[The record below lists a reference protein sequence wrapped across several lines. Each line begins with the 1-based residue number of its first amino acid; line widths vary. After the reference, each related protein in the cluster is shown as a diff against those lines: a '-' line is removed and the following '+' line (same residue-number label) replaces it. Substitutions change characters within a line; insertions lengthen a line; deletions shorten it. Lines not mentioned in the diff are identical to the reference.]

1 MRAKLVEPPRAAA
14 VEWVRESLG
23 DGHAVSAAVLAACRL
38 EAGRVGAIVSDDT
51 PEGHRS
57 QFHRGGVIDAASRA
71 EADLLLAQLLD
82 TLAGRG
88 GSCVVIEDDV
98 RRRHDPAVSR
108 PGVAPSAFIGERVV
122 HWTDLQPAD
131 KAITTI
137 YAGASGY
144 PRNAFVVAKSCAE
157 LGLAD
162 RQELEQTFAE
172 SLAKS
177 LLAVLVSAYDAE
189 SFLLWEPGGTS
200 MATVNQG
207 GSPLP

>member
-1 MRAKLVEPPRAAA
+1 MTAIVVDPPRAAA

-38 EAGRVGAIVSDDT
+38 EAGRVRAIVSDDT
-51 PEGHRS
+51 SEGHRS

-88 GSCVVIEDDV
+88 GSCVVIEDDL
-98 RRRHDPAVSR
+98 RRRQDPAASR
-108 PGVAPSAFIGERVV
+108 RGVAPSAFIGERVV
-122 HWTDLQPAD
+122 HWTDLQPAE

-144 PRNAFVVAKSCAE
+144 PRNAFIVAKSCAD
-157 LGLAD
+157 LGIAD
-162 RQELEQTFAE
+162 RQELDETFAA
-172 SLAKS
+172 SVAKS
-177 LLAVLVSAYDAE
+177 LRAVLVAAYDAE

-200 MATVNQG
+200 DAAVG
-207 GSPLP
+207 ASRRPRG